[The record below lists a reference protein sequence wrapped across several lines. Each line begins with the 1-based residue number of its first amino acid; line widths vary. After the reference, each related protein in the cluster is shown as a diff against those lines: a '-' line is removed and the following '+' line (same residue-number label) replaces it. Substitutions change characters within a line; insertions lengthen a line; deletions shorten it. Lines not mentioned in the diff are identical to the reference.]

1 MGSKSFWLV
10 HTDNSYIT
18 VGLCQ
23 IVDDHPQLSSLGQP
37 FPWTILDPESAIS
50 AVDQSLSQSSSLI
63 NLPTDEEPS
72 DTAFV
77 ISPNW
82 LNNEGKIHPNYLKII
97 ESICKKLDLKPLGFI
112 PNDEAIL
119 ESFSNHDGLPSS
131 FVLVHLSPTSFDLSL
146 IYLGKIKERSHY
158 DLADKFLPS
167 DLENALSEL
176 HTEATLP
183 PQIIV
188 FGQYTQE
195 IIDSIKN
202 YSWVG
207 KKNIETFLHFP
218 DVISYSHND
227 VFAIFLKVIS
237 KQFNLESDP
246 SILSE
251 TPPAVKTTESLDEP
265 IVSAIP
271 ENQLEVTSASDLG
284 FAPVIIDTQKIIPQD
299 VPIDLPPSRPRPR
312 IRLNFP
318 KIKFQFKLNRFIFI
332 LGALSPLGILAF
344 LLLYQVNL
352 TLSLT
357 PYTFEITK
365 NVELDLSGSPVGD
378 DLPVKKKS
386 IDIDITSSTEATG
399 QKTIGEKAIGEV
411 TIFNPFSNA
420 LNLTKGT
427 VLTSSNNL
435 KYELT
440 TIVSVA
446 GSSADYDTGTITMG
460 QTKASVIAQEIGEEY
475 NLPKDEKLY
484 LKDSSGTQILAKVK
498 ESLTGGSKQSVQAIS
513 AEDKANVDRQIAQN
527 IKNFSSTPSFEEI
540 NNTPG
545 IFPNTLTTTK
555 QRVEYNRQVGEEA
568 TLLEATSKTSI
579 SIFYLDEIDKSYI
592 INHFFSQ
599 DPNFVA
605 SSWSLADFTF
615 EYTPAATSEDKTSGK
630 ITVKG
635 VSSPKID
642 LTKLSPLLVGKTQ
655 SKAKTIINQ
664 FSPRINDFSV
674 SPRLFIFPILKS
686 NIKIQ
691 TR

>member
-10 HTDNSYIT
+10 HADNSYIT

-23 IVDDHPQLSSLGQP
+23 IIDDHPQLTSLGQP
-37 FPWTILDPESAIS
+37 FPWTILEPDSAIS

-82 LNNEGKIHPNYLKII
+82 LDNEGKIHSDYLKII

-146 IYLGKIKERSHY
+146 IYLGKIKERSHH
-158 DLADKFLPS
+158 DLSDKFLPS
-167 DLENALSEL
+167 DLENALFEL
-176 HTEATLP
+176 NTDATLP

-195 IIDSIKN
+195 NVDSIKN

-227 VFAIFLKVIS
+227 IFAIFLKVIS
-237 KQFNLESDP
+237 KQFNLQLDSSPLTQPDTFVVESEIIEEP
-246 SILSE
+246 EVQLS
-251 TPPAVKTTESLDEP
+251 PA
-265 IVSAIP
+265 
-271 ENQLEVTSASDLG
+271 NQLETISATDLG
-284 FAPVIIDTQKIIPQD
+284 FSPLSLNTQEVIPQD
-299 VPIDLPPSRPRPR
+299 IPVTPSPSRPHVRFS
-312 IRLNFP
+312 FP
-318 KIKFQFKLNRFIFI
+318 KIQFHLKLNRIIFI

-344 LLLYQVNL
+344 LLLYKVNL
-352 TLSLT
+352 SLSLT

-365 NVELDLSGSPVGD
+365 NVQLDASGSPVGD
-378 DLPVKKKS
+378 DIPVKKKS
-386 IDIDITSSTEATG
+386 VDIDITASTTATG
-399 QKTIGEKAIGEV
+399 QKTIGEKSLGEV
-411 TIFNPFSNA
+411 TIYNPFSNA
-420 LNLTKGT
+420 LNLAKGA
-427 VLTSSNNL
+427 VLTSSKNL
-435 KYELT
+435 KYELST
-440 TIVSVA
+440 SVSVA

-460 QTKASVIAQEIGEEY
+460 QTKASVVAQEIGEDY

-498 ESLTGGSKQSVQAIS
+498 ESLTGGTKQSVQAIS
-513 AEDKANVDRQIAQN
+513 AEDKSNVDRQIASN
-527 IKNFSSTPSFEEI
+527 LKNYSSSPSFEEI
-540 NNTPG
+540 NRTPG
-545 IFPNTLTTTK
+545 ILPNSLTTTK

-568 TLLEATSKTSI
+568 ASLEATSKTSI

-599 DPNFVA
+599 DPNFTA

-615 EYTPAATSEDKTSGK
+615 EYTPASTSEDKTSGK
-630 ITVKG
+630 ITIKG
-635 VSSPKID
+635 TTSPKID
-642 LTKLSPLLVGKTQ
+642 LAKLSPLLVGKTQ
-655 SKAKTIINQ
+655 SKAKIIINQ
-664 FSPRINDFSV
+664 FSPRINDYSV
-674 SPRLFIFPILKS
+674 DPRLFIFPIIKS
-686 NIKIQ
+686 NIKVQ
-691 TR
+691 TK